1 MTFIASTN
9 SAALLILT
17 QTNTVGS
24 SENEKAGSDDLVSVA
39 NGVGGTVSASMQPG
53 QVESRIS
60 EAMFSVNNVNI
71 NKLKIDL
78 IDRAA
83 TALGFD
89 ENDYDS
95 RGQFVSAMRVA
106 LVKIA
111 ADEGGDQKIAAM
123 EKKLGLDKLGVSLM
137 DVVASARNP
146 EADDRV
152 TQALEEREGVD
163 KEKEEDKDDEDHEDG
178 DPSAISSLQ
187 PDEIG
192 LYGISNL
199 QVNLPQSK

>member
-17 QTNTVGS
+17 QANSVNS
-24 SENEKAGSDDLVSVA
+24 PEDEKAHSDTLVAVA
-39 NGVGGTVSASMQPG
+39 NGVGGKVGASLQPG
-53 QVESRIS
+53 QAESKIS

-71 NKLKIDL
+71 NKLKLDL

-89 ENDYDS
+89 ESDYET
-95 RGQFVSAMRVA
+95 RGQFVSAMRVE

-111 ADEGGDQKIAAM
+111 ADEGGEQKIAAM
-123 EKKLGLDKLGVSLM
+123 EKKLGLDELGVSLM
-137 DVVASARNP
+137 DVVSSARNP
-146 EADDRV
+146 EANDRV

-163 KEKEEDKDDEDHEDG
+163 KDKDEKKDESDD
-178 DPSAISSLQ
+178 DVPSSFQ
-187 PDEIG
+187 PDEMGI
-192 LYGISNL
+192 YGGSAL
-199 QVNLPQSK
+199 

>member
-1 MTFIASTN
+1 MTFIAGTN

-17 QTNTVGS
+17 QANSVNS
-24 SENEKAGSDDLVSVA
+24 PENEKARSDTLVAVA
-39 NGVGGTVSASMQPG
+39 NGVGGKVGASLQPG
-53 QVESRIS
+53 QAESKIS

-71 NKLKIDL
+71 NKLKLDL

-89 ENDYDS
+89 ESDYET
-95 RGQFVSAMRVA
+95 RGQFVSAMRVE

-111 ADEGGDQKIAAM
+111 ADEGGEQKIAAM

-137 DVVASARNP
+137 DVVSSARNP
-146 EADDRV
+146 EANDRV

-163 KEKEEDKDDEDHEDG
+163 KEKDEKKDERDDDT
-178 DPSAISSLQ
+178 PSSFQ
-187 PDEIG
+187 PDEMGI
-192 LYGISNL
+192 YGGSVL
-199 QVNLPQSK
+199 